1 MSGASTIKNSF
12 WADEKR
18 HQRFLELYARG
29 WSHTQIAAELGCT
42 KNASVG
48 RAHVLGLP
56 ARCKTPNR
64 NYKQKV
70 TVMKAGKPAP
80 ASKHKPEPEPKPLPP
95 HPLATP
101 PPPPAFA
108 EPAPEGVTIFELTY
122 LSCRWPLSENPDV
135 HMRYCGKHKR
145 EPAEGNAYCEEHHGR
160 SIAAVQRRITNIGSI
175 KALPF

>member
-29 WSHTQIAAELGCT
+29 WPHSRIAAELGCT

-70 TVMKAGKPAP
+70 TLMKAGKPKSNP
-80 ASKHKPEPEPKPLPP
+80 APEPKVKALPP

-101 PPPPAFA
+101 PPPPAFS

-145 EPAEGNAYCEEHHGR
+145 EPAEANAYCAEHHR
-160 SIAAVQRRITNIGSI
+160 LSVSAVQKRITSIGSI
-175 KALPF
+175 APLRF